1 MARDEG
7 GTRRGADQTAEAAG
21 NVRGA
26 EGETDRGTRREA
38 STIRGSSGPDT
49 DEATGDE
56 PAPPAEPPGLPATFT
71 GDVRAGGPGAG
82 ADLGRG
88 GTSTPVGDIAGGGAP
103 GSLVDF
109 GGGTVTDRDAVP
121 EGGAGAAAR
130 PVKSRGGM
138 AKDEGI
144 GSDKPAARSATSMAP
159 GIPAGSGQG
168 IDRALDQPDT
178 DLGGGVAGDT
188 NAVPADAEPRSEEE
202 VRRDDKGRTT
212 L

>member
-7 GTRRGADQTAEAAG
+7 GTRRGAD
-21 NVRGA
+21 
-26 EGETDRGTRREA
+26 ETGGDSGSPRGTRGETHRAVGREA
-38 STIRGSSGPDT
+38 STARGSSGPDT
-49 DEATGDE
+49 DEASDE
-56 PAPPAEPPGLPATFT
+56 EGGPSREPPGAPATFT
-71 GDVRAGGPGAG
+71 GDLPSGGPGAG

-88 GTSTPVGDIAGGGAP
+88 GTATPIGDIAGGGAP

-109 GGGTVTDRDAVP
+109 GGGTVTDSDAVP
-121 EGGAGAAAR
+121 EGGAGDAAA
-130 PVKSRGGM
+130 PVRARGGM
-138 AKDEGI
+138 PVDEGI
-144 GSDKPAARSATSMAP
+144 GSDQPPVRSATSMAP

-168 IDRALDQPDT
+168 IDRALEQPDS

-188 NAVPADAEPRSEEE
+188 TAAPADAKPRSEEE